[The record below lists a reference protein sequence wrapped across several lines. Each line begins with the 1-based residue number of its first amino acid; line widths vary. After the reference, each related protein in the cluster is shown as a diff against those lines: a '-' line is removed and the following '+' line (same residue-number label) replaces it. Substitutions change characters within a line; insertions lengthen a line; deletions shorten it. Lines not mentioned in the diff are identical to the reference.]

1 MNQLRGWID
10 KTRTFELTYT
20 TSNSPYVVQMDC
32 SIISRDLCEK
42 IERIYQ
48 DFGKYLHRYACSNA
62 QILIDKF
69 QTALQIFDNRPTV
82 IEDFAKY
89 ATYLIPHKLELSA
102 NQQSIEYFT
111 NLFDV
116 NFHF

>member
-1 MNQLRGWID
+1 
-10 KTRTFELTYT
+10 
-20 TSNSPYVVQMDC
+20 MDC

-62 QILIDKF
+62 QTLIDKF
-69 QTALQIFDNRPTV
+69 QTALQIFDNRPLV

-89 ATYLIPHKLELSA
+89 ATYLIPHKLELST
-102 NQQSIEYFT
+102 NQQSIEYFS
-111 NLFDV
+111 NLFEV
-116 NFHF
+116 NFSHLFT